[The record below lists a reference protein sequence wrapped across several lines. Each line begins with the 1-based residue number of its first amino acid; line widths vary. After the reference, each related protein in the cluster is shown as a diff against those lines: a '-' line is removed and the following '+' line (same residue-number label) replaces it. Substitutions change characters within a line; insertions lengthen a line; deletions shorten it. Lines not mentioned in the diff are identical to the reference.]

1 MVLHILSSILI
12 LAAFYIS
19 STVSQGTAEL
29 EANYTTMLSDQC
41 TGNLAG
47 EYPCSEVDL
56 TGFLSVSNMEGTST
70 NKLNE

>member
-1 MVLHILSSILI
+1 MVLQIFII
-12 LAAFYIS
+12 VLASFQIS
-19 STVSQGTAEL
+19 STASQGTAEL
-29 EANYTTMLSDQC
+29 ESNYTTMLNDQC

-56 TGFLSVSNMEGTST
+56 TGFLSVSNMAGTST